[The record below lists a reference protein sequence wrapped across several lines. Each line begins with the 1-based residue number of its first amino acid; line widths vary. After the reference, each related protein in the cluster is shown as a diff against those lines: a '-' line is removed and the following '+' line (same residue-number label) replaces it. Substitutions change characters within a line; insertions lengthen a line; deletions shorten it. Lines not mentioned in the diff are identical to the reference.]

1 MTTQSNIHYFN
12 VYEEDYHN
20 HKNNI
25 KIKAVGWNGREIDI
39 IPLYNLM
46 KFIPNG
52 DLMNLKPFDIVQFD
66 DNRAYDS
73 YLIVPLRVKNIFN
86 VEINDIEPKLKNFV
100 LSYGII
106 EFIFDCGGENACIP
120 PEGIEAIEKYDIH
133 FFDCIKEME
142 DVEGIIIDH
151 MYIKN
156 NFTKVFSNQ
165 VEMIGEPFE
174 YDQIGFIW
182 IVNEYKLTLN
192 DVRIDDINSMKNC
205 SIIIPMMKTIE
216 QMNCVQLIY
225 SVIKNLPEHRDEPY
239 KNSIKLFNKENNE
252 NNENK
257 TKRHISKSKLLSK
270 KKDQL
275 IEMIINYEIKI
286 HNLEIELSYLK
297 SDNELNITNYKTLK
311 EINIEHKSDS
321 KFLKNTVSNG
331 MDNIKQ
337 YLGKIENEI
346 NKIKPDYC

>member
-1 MTTQSNIHYFN
+1 
-12 VYEEDYHN
+12 
-20 HKNNI
+20 
-25 KIKAVGWNGREIDI
+25 
-39 IPLYNLM
+39 
-46 KFIPNG
+46 
-52 DLMNLKPFDIVQFD
+52 
-66 DNRAYDS
+66 
-73 YLIVPLRVKNIFN
+73 
-86 VEINDIEPKLKNFV
+86 
-100 LSYGII
+100 
-106 EFIFDCGGENACIP
+106 
-120 PEGIEAIEKYDIH
+120 
-133 FFDCIKEME
+133 
-142 DVEGIIIDH
+142 
-151 MYIKN
+151 
-156 NFTKVFSNQ
+156 
-165 VEMIGEPFE
+165 
-174 YDQIGFIW
+174 
-182 IVNEYKLTLN
+182 
-192 DVRIDDINSMKNC
+192 MKNC

-239 KNSIKLFNKENNE
+239 KNSIKLFNEANNENNE

-257 TKRHISKSKLLSK
+257 TKRHISKSKSKLSSK

-275 IEMIINYEIKI
+275 IEMIINYENKI